1 MKSCIGKSK
10 KYSHVVPSQSPQLFT
25 PFMVNK
31 NKIWAV
37 TIGFT
42 DITSE

>member
-10 KYSHVVPSQSPQLFT
+10 KYPHVVPSQSPQLFT

-31 NKIWAV
+31 IWAE
-37 TIGFT
+37 IICLT
-42 DITSE
+42 DITLE